1 MYGMTVNDM
10 LDNCI
15 DFQGE
20 VRVCYYDYRRGER
33 ILANS
38 IADATVYNMLYNQ
51 PIKYIYADKEPGE
64 SGEQVVYIEVENPY
78 DDEE

>member
-1 MYGMTVNDM
+1 MYRMTVNDM

-20 VRVCYYDYRRGER
+20 VRICYYDYRRGER

-38 IADATVYNMLYNQ
+38 IADATVYDMLYNQ

>member
-15 DFQGE
+15 EFQGE
-20 VRVCYYDYRRGER
+20 VRICYYNYRRGER

>member
-1 MYGMTVNDM
+1 MYRMTVNDM

-20 VRVCYYDYRRGER
+20 VRICYYDYRRGER

-38 IADATVYNMLYNQ
+38 IADTTVYNMLYNQ

>member
-1 MYGMTVNDM
+1 MYRMTVNDM